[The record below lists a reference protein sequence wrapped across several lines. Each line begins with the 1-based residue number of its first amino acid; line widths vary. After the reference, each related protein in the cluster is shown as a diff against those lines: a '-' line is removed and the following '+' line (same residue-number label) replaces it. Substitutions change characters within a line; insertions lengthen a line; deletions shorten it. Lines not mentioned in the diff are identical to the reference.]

1 MPNNIR
7 KRFNNLKSRKA
18 SSENIEKIQVDLL
31 EESTLDRNYI
41 VLIIGSCALAK
52 RLRRRFA
59 TLGLLSNSAAVI
71 IGAMIVAPLMLP
83 IRGLA
88 FGALEGNVLLFRKG
102 LTAIVVGTLAAI
114 FLAGTLG
121 SLVRLA
127 EFGSEIVARSRP
139 TLLDLGIAPL
149 LGRLVVLPKLN
160 PKFLL
165 L

>member
-1 MPNNIR
+1 
-7 KRFNNLKSRKA
+7 
-18 SSENIEKIQVDLL
+18 
-31 EESTLDRNYI
+31 
-41 VLIIGSCALAK
+41 
-52 RLRRRFA
+52 
-59 TLGLLSNSAAVI
+59 
-71 IGAMIVAPLMLP
+71 MIVAPLMLP

-114 FLAGTLG
+114 FLASLLG
-121 SLVRLA
+121 LLVRLP

-139 TLLDLGIAPL
+139 TLLDLGIAAR